1 MKEIKM
7 SGTVDKLTEDK
18 HYRRVVLD
26 FGGTILVR
34 DENLTLYGQYNEG
47 DKIVITISPLIG
59 DEQYCVPKP
68 TIEELKEYNLKI
80 NE

>member
-1 MKEIKM
+1 M

-34 DENLTLYGQYNEG
+34 DEELSLHGQYNE
-47 DKIVITISPLIG
+47 DDRVVITISPLIG
-59 DEQYCVPKP
+59 NEQYCVSKP
-68 TIEELKEYNLKI
+68 TLEELKEYSLKI

>member
-1 MKEIKM
+1 M